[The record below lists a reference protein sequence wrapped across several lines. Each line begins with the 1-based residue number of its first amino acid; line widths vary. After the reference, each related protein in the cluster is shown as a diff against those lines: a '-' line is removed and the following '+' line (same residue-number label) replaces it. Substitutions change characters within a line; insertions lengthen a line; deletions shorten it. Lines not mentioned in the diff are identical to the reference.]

1 MSVPTPPEHHLTLNR
16 LATIARLVAGA
27 AHEVNNA
34 LQVIGGSAELLQNRT
49 DLPEPVQKTLSR
61 IRDQAARAASAMT
74 GVVALSRAQPDGA
87 TYLVDMCDIATRAVE
102 LRRYSIGRADL
113 TVQLDVPS
121 APQLVAGHRLHL
133 LQAALNMIQ
142 NAEQAL
148 APRRAGRI
156 RVEVVED
163 GDHVVLAGGRR
174 RPRRAGRGCR
184 THLPA
189 VRHSSP
195 RPESTGLGLSVGARD
210 CRGPPRVRSISR
222 PCRKAP
228 RSACAFP
235 RRRRRRRFQAARAGS
250 RRPPRLR
257 RSRFSDIQPLQ
268 LVDEGGAAQ
277 MQQPRRLPLVAA
289 RLLQA
294 AQDQVA
300 FELRHDRREV
310 NALVGYGD
318 RGTTDVAVP
327 WRMSTG
333 SDSAG
338 SRCRARSS
346 SPEYS
351 MAFSN

>member
-1 MSVPTPPEHHLTLNR
+1 MSVSTPPEHHLTLNR

-121 APQLVAGHRLHL
+121 APQLVVGHRLHL

-156 RVEVVED
+156 RVEVVEHGDQIVLRVADD
-163 GDHVVLAGGRR
+163 GPGVA
-174 RPRRAGRGCR
+174 
-184 THLPA
+184 PA
-189 VRHSSP
+189 DADRIFQPFVTSQP
-195 RPESTGLGLSVGARD
+195 RPESTGLGLPVAREIASAHRGSLELEPVATGASFRLSV
-210 CRGPPRVRSISR
+210 P
-222 PCRKAP
+222 KAP
-228 RSACAFP
+228 S
-235 RRRRRRRFQAARAGS
+235 
-250 RRPPRLR
+250 
-257 RSRFSDIQPLQ
+257 
-268 LVDEGGAAQ
+268 
-277 MQQPRRLPLVAA
+277 
-289 RLLQA
+289 
-294 AQDQVA
+294 
-300 FELRHDRREV
+300 
-310 NALVGYGD
+310 
-318 RGTTDVAVP
+318 
-327 WRMSTG
+327 
-333 SDSAG
+333 
-338 SRCRARSS
+338 
-346 SPEYS
+346 
-351 MAFSN
+351 